1 MQSINLPSI
10 LTPDVGLLFWMLL
23 AFLVVF
29 GLMAKFGFP
38 VIINMV
44 NERKK
49 YIDESLQKA
58 HEANERLA
66 SIEQEG
72 ERLLNE
78 ARARQAE
85 ILSQAKATSDSIVCE
100 AREKA
105 QEEGAKLLQ
114 DAKAQIAAEKEN
126 ALRDIRETVADLSVV
141 IAEKVVR
148 QKLANTTEQQ
158 KLIEQMLDEVCK
170 A

>member
-10 LTPDVGLLFWMLL
+10 LTPDLGLLFWMLL
-23 AFLVVF
+23 AFLTVF
-29 GLMAKFGFP
+29 FIVAKFGFP
-38 VIINMV
+38 VITKMV
-44 NERKK
+44 DERKN
-49 YIDESLQKA
+49 YIDESLKKA

-66 SIEQEG
+66 GIQQEC

-78 ARARQAE
+78 ARVRQAE
-85 ILSQAKATSDSIVCE
+85 ILSQAKTTGDRMIRE

-105 QEEGAKLLQ
+105 QAEGAKMLL

-126 ALRDIRETVADLSVV
+126 ALRDIKQTVADLSVV

-148 QKLANTTEQQ
+148 QKLADNEQQQ
-158 KLIEQMLDEVCK
+158 KLIERMLDEVCK
-170 A
+170 

>member
-44 NERKK
+44 NERKN

-85 ILSQAKATSDSIVCE
+85 ILSQAKATSDSIVRE

-114 DAKAQIAAEKEN
+114 DAKAQIVAEKEN

>member
-44 NERKK
+44 NERKN

-85 ILSQAKATSDSIVCE
+85 ILSQAKATSDSIVRE

-126 ALRDIRETVADLSVV
+126 ALLDIRETVADLSVV

>member
-44 NERKK
+44 NERKN

-78 ARARQAE
+78 ARTRQAE
-85 ILSQAKATSDSIVCE
+85 ILSQAKATSDSIVRE

>member
-10 LTPDVGLLFWMLL
+10 LTPDLGLLFWMLL

-38 VIINMV
+38 VITNMV
-44 NERKK
+44 NERKN
-49 YIDESLQKA
+49 YIDESLKKA

-66 SIEQEG
+66 GIQQES
-72 ERLLNE
+72 EKILNE
-78 ARARQAE
+78 ARARQTE
-85 ILSQAKATSDSIVCE
+85 ILSQAKATGDGIARE

-126 ALRDIRETVADLSVV
+126 ALRDIRQTVADLSVV

-148 QKLANTTEQQ
+148 QKLADDSEQQ

>member
-10 LTPDVGLLFWMLL
+10 LTPDVGLMFWMLL
-23 AFLVVF
+23 AILVVF

-44 NERKK
+44 NERKN
-49 YIDESLQKA
+49 YIEESLQKA

-85 ILSQAKATSDSIVCE
+85 ILSQAKATSDSIVRE

-105 QEEGAKLLQ
+105 QEEGAKMLQ

>member
-29 GLMAKFGFP
+29 GLMAKLGFP

-44 NERKK
+44 NERKN

-85 ILSQAKATSDSIVCE
+85 ILSQAKATSDSIVRE

>member
-10 LTPDVGLLFWMLL
+10 LTPDVGLMFWMLL
-23 AFLVVF
+23 AILVVF

-44 NERKK
+44 NERKN

-85 ILSQAKATSDSIVCE
+85 ILSQAKATSDSIVRE

-105 QEEGAKLLQ
+105 QEEGAKMLQ

>member
-10 LTPDVGLLFWMLL
+10 LTPDVGLMFWMLL
-23 AFLVVF
+23 AILVVF

-44 NERKK
+44 NERKN

-85 ILSQAKATSDSIVCE
+85 ILSQAKATSDSIVRE
-100 AREKA
+100 SREKA
-105 QEEGAKLLQ
+105 QEEGAKMLQ

>member
-10 LTPDVGLLFWMLL
+10 LTPDVGLMFWMLL
-23 AFLVVF
+23 AILVVF

-44 NERKK
+44 NERKN

-85 ILSQAKATSDSIVCE
+85 ILSQAKATSDSIVRE

-105 QEEGAKLLQ
+105 QEEGAKMLQ
-114 DAKAQIAAEKEN
+114 DAKAQIAAEKEI

>member
-38 VIINMV
+38 IIINMV
-44 NERKK
+44 NERKN

-85 ILSQAKATSDSIVCE
+85 ILSQAKATSDSIVRE

-126 ALRDIRETVADLSVV
+126 ALRDIRATVADLSVV

>member
-44 NERKK
+44 NERKN

-85 ILSQAKATSDSIVCE
+85 ILSQAKATSDSIVRE

-105 QEEGAKLLQ
+105 QEESAKLLQ

>member
-10 LTPDVGLLFWMLL
+10 LTPDLGLLFWMLL
-23 AFLVVF
+23 AFLTVF
-29 GLMAKFGFP
+29 FIVAKFGFP
-38 VIINMV
+38 VITKMV
-44 NERKK
+44 DERKN
-49 YIDESLQKA
+49 YIDESLKKA

-66 SIEQEG
+66 GIQQEC

-78 ARARQAE
+78 ARVRQAE
-85 ILSQAKATSDSIVCE
+85 ILSQAKTTGDSMIRE

-105 QEEGAKLLQ
+105 QAEGAKMLL

-126 ALRDIRETVADLSVV
+126 ALRDIKQTVANLSVV

-148 QKLANTTEQQ
+148 HKLADNEQQQ
-158 KLIEQMLDEVCK
+158 KLIERMLDEVCK
-170 A
+170 

>member
-10 LTPDVGLLFWMLL
+10 LTPDLGLLFWMLL
-23 AFLVVF
+23 AFLTVF
-29 GLMAKFGFP
+29 FIVSKFGFP
-38 VIINMV
+38 VITKMV
-44 NERKK
+44 DERKN
-49 YIDESLQKA
+49 YIDESLKKA

-66 SIEQEG
+66 GIQQEC

-78 ARARQAE
+78 ARVRQAE
-85 ILSQAKATSDSIVCE
+85 ILSQAKTTGDSMIRE

-105 QEEGAKLLQ
+105 QAEGAKMLL

-126 ALRDIRETVADLSVV
+126 ALRDIKQTVADLSVV

-148 QKLANTTEQQ
+148 QKLADNEQQQ
-158 KLIEQMLDEVCK
+158 KLIERMLDEVCK
-170 A
+170 

>member
-10 LTPDVGLLFWMLL
+10 LTPDVGLMFWMLL
-23 AFLVVF
+23 AILVVF

-44 NERKK
+44 NERKN

-85 ILSQAKATSDSIVCE
+85 ILSQAKATSDSIVRE

-105 QEEGAKLLQ
+105 QEEGAKMLQ

-158 KLIEQMLDEVCK
+158 RLIEQMLDEVCK

>member
-44 NERKK
+44 NERKN

-85 ILSQAKATSDSIVCE
+85 ILSQAKATSDSIVRE

-141 IAEKVVR
+141 IVEKVVR

>member
-44 NERKK
+44 NERKN

-85 ILSQAKATSDSIVCE
+85 ILSQAKATSDSIVRE

-105 QEEGAKLLQ
+105 QEEGAKMLQ

>member
-23 AFLVVF
+23 DFLVVF

-44 NERKK
+44 NERKN

-85 ILSQAKATSDSIVCE
+85 ILSQAKATSDSIVRE

>member
-10 LTPDVGLLFWMLL
+10 LTPDLGLLFWMLL

-38 VIINMV
+38 VITNMV
-44 NERKK
+44 NERKN
-49 YIDESLQKA
+49 YIDESLKKA

-66 SIEQEG
+66 GIQQES
-72 ERLLNE
+72 EKILNE

-85 ILSQAKATSDSIVCE
+85 ILSQAKATGDGIARE

-126 ALRDIRETVADLSVV
+126 ALRDIRQTVADLSVV

-148 QKLANTTEQQ
+148 QKLADDSEQQ

>member
-10 LTPDVGLLFWMLL
+10 LTPDVGLMFWMLL
-23 AFLVVF
+23 AILVVF

-44 NERKK
+44 NERKN

-85 ILSQAKATSDSIVCE
+85 ILSQAKATSDSIVRE

-105 QEEGAKLLQ
+105 QEESAKMLQ

>member
-10 LTPDVGLLFWMLL
+10 LTPDVGLMFWMLL
-23 AFLVVF
+23 AILVVF

-44 NERKK
+44 NERKN

-85 ILSQAKATSDSIVCE
+85 ILSQAKATSDSIVRE

-105 QEEGAKLLQ
+105 QEEGAKMLQ

-126 ALRDIRETVADLSVV
+126 ALRDICETVADLSVV

>member
-10 LTPDVGLLFWMLL
+10 LTPDVGLMFWMLL
-23 AFLVVF
+23 AILVVF

-44 NERKK
+44 NERKN

-85 ILSQAKATSDSIVCE
+85 ILSQAKATSDSIVRE

>member
-1 MQSINLPSI
+1 M
-10 LTPDVGLLFWMLL
+10 
-23 AFLVVF
+23 
-29 GLMAKFGFP
+29 
-38 VIINMV
+38 
-44 NERKK
+44 
-49 YIDESLQKA
+49 
-58 HEANERLA
+58 
-66 SIEQEG
+66 
-72 ERLLNE
+72 
-78 ARARQAE
+78 
-85 ILSQAKATSDSIVCE
+85 SQAKATSDSIVRE